1 MSTTQSDVEVRL
13 AKGTQSNPPAVL
25 CTGQQPVCT
34 DWMSKQA
41 YRICCWVPGLTLI
54 NLRCLSHRTPHSS
67 LLLVQNSHSTCTV
80 QCGSAEQARSGR
92 RGGDEHHGTTANYTH
107 PYAAPSSSAATL
119 PAANRKAPAH
129 AYVLLSALATN
140 RTMWTRLLFT
150 LLALG
155 IRSVQLSATDTGPL
169 RSSSFRDSPSAW
181 LSRPAGMVIWASSL
195 ECRQRAGSTA
205 LVKQAR
211 RRKAAHCLPRNTL
224 SLHAW
229 PLARPPETQDDPG

>member
-1 MSTTQSDVEVRL
+1 MLPQ
-13 AKGTQSNPPAVL
+13 AAA
-25 CTGQQPVCT
+25 QQ
-34 DWMSKQA
+34 Q
-41 YRICCWVPGLTLI
+41 
-54 NLRCLSHRTPHSS
+54 
-67 LLLVQNSHSTCTV
+67 
-80 QCGSAEQARSGR
+80 
-92 RGGDEHHGTTANYTH
+92 
-107 PYAAPSSSAATL
+107 L

-129 AYVLLSALATN
+129 AYVLLSVLATN
-140 RTMWTRLLFT
+140 RTMWTRLLLT

-224 SLHAW
+224 LLHAW
-229 PLARPPETQDDPG
+229 PLARPPETQDELASVAHLEESSSLGATAVERSPGLSLTTSSASAPAA